1 MHVSIEEF
9 YTPPNIPKIEN
20 ERGDATVDF
29 SDVKVEHVNLFLEF
43 IKTFIERIK
52 MKT

>member
-9 YTPPNIPKIEN
+9 YTPPKIPKIKN
-20 ERGDATVDF
+20 ERGDVTVDF
-29 SDVKVEHVNLFLEF
+29 GDVKVEHAKNILEF
-43 IKTFIERIK
+43 TKTFVERIT